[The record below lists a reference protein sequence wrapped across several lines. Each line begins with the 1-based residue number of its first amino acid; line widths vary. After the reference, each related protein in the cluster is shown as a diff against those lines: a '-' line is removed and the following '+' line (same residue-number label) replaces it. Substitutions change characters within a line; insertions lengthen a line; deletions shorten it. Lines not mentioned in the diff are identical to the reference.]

1 MEHSKSNKFGEIGN
15 CAHRDDQKGAQE
27 APRVDLGGHFGR
39 LFEFNCTVLDHK
51 WCQRGGTWED
61 QERIGKQE
69 GKSKEEAEQEGKRE
83 EQGSEKGEHGRKR
96 KEAGKKQR
104 RTEKEPAEVCND
116 KGKT

>member
-1 MEHSKSNKFGEIGN
+1 MEHSNQTNLEKLEIVITGMTK
-15 CAHRDDQKGAQE
+15 RV
-27 APRVDLGGHFGR
+27 PVDLGGHFGR

-104 RTEKEPAEVCND
+104 RTEKEPARMGNE
-116 KGKT
+116 